1 MTGSATA
8 GAGCSPAD
16 RHARPLPS
24 FVVIGA
30 EKSGTTALA
39 EALSRHPSIHV
50 PKAKELRYF
59 SSHNWARGLDWY
71 TSQFSPEPGVTCM
84 GEASPAYS
92 LFPVEPNVV
101 PRMRATL
108 GPGLRLVYLVRDP
121 IERLVSHYLHAIT
134 YGWVAADTPVDE
146 AVEQAPLL
154 VTASLYATQLARYHD
169 HFGPDSVHVV
179 VFEDMAAAGVVG
191 EELLDFVG
199 APRLRLPLEPSNVT
213 SDRGGL
219 PGRLARVKPA
229 VRNGL
234 PEWARGPLREVSN
247 RWERPLPDRDA
258 VRRDV
263 RTLGLGRALRRE
275 ATALSDAVSRDLVGR
290 WGLEDD

>member
-1 MTGSATA
+1 MTDRTA
-8 GAGCSPAD
+8 G
-16 RHARPLPS
+16 RNARPLPS

-50 PKAKELRYF
+50 PQAKELRYF
-59 SSHNWARGLDWY
+59 SSQNWARGLDWY
-71 TSQFSPEPGVTCM
+71 TSQFSPEPGVTCI

-134 YGWVAADTPVDE
+134 YGWVAADTPVAD
-146 AVEQAPLL
+146 AVEQAPVL
-154 VTASLYATQLARYHD
+154 VTASLYATQVALYHD

-179 VFEDMAAAGVVG
+179 VFEDMVVAGVVS
-191 EELLDFVG
+191 EDLLEFVG
-199 APRLRLPLEPSNVT
+199 APTRRLPLEASNVT

-229 VRNGL
+229 VRKGL
-234 PEWARGPLREVSN
+234 PEWARGPLRQMAN
-247 RWERPLPDRDA
+247 RWERPLPDRDT

-263 RTLGLGRALRRE
+263 HALGLASVLRRE
-275 ATALSDAVSRDLVGR
+275 ATALSELTGTDLVDR
-290 WGLEDD
+290 WQLSL